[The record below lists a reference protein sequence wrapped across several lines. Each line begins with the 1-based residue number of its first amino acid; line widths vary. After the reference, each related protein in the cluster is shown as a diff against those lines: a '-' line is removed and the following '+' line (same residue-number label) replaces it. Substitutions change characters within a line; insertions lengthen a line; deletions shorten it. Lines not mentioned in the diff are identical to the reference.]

1 MGYSGKTR
9 SCLNQEF
16 PKQISKGLE
25 DMDKGAEKDAFK
37 TAGCGKNM
45 NVAVTLQGRA
55 YTWGKG
61 DFMKFKFNEVKQYS
75 RPFPICSNI
84 QISSVNVG
92 FDHCMLVDWKGH
104 LWSYGENSKGN
115 LGTGDTKK
123 KLSPLSVPFFSNKR
137 VIDVAC
143 GDQFSVV
150 IAEVYN
156 IDKDEEA
163 AYFEQKDLSNLQAFF
178 SNDLYENIDNSN
190 GKKPK
195 LISTKMHV

>member
-1 MGYSGKTR
+1 
-9 SCLNQEF
+9 
-16 PKQISKGLE
+16 
-25 DMDKGAEKDAFK
+25 
-37 TAGCGKNM
+37 
-45 NVAVTLQGRA
+45 
-55 YTWGKG
+55 
-61 DFMKFKFNEVKQYS
+61 
-75 RPFPICSNI
+75 
-84 QISSVNVG
+84 
-92 FDHCMLVDWKGH
+92 MLVDWKGH

-143 GDQFSVV
+143 GDRFSVV

-195 LISTKMHV
+195 LISTKMHVETARPSICQSQQGNLSRTLKDKISDLIGSRQSKVQSKLSLPSLPRKKNNSQLFDLKKRSQ